1 MKGTLY
7 FECNSGISGDMAVAS
22 MIDLGIDQER
32 LIRTLRSI
40 PADGFDIRISRVY
53 KSGIEVCDFDVVLE
67 EDSAFVYAVDSEN
80 RIEKRYVTLG
90 DTDDENGIF
99 EIVDGLSFKDR
110 IAFPDETVQVGMAVS
125 ETSYMPEDMMGSDD
139 EMGFM
144 NGMEGMDGMPGMPM
158 DEYASDM
165 DAPEEPVGGPD
176 A

>member
-1 MKGTLY
+1 MGQHVY
-7 FECNSGISGDMAVAS
+7 IEPGAEGD
-22 MIDLGIDQER
+22 
-32 LIRTLRSI
+32 
-40 PADGFDIRISRVY
+40 
-53 KSGIEVCDFDVVLE
+53 
-67 EDSAFVYAVDSEN
+67 EDSDELRLPAYYLLREEGKAFVYAADGDG
-80 RIEKRYVTLG
+80 RIEKRPVLLG
-90 DTDDENGIF
+90 KEDEETGTVVIL
-99 EIVDGLSFKDR
+99 EGLSYLDR

-144 NGMEGMDGMPGMPM
+144 DGMEGMDGMPGMPM